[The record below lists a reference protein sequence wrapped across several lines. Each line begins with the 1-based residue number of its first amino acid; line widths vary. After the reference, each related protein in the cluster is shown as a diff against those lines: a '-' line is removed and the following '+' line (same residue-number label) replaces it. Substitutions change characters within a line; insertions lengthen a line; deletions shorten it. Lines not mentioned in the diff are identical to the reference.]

1 MATKIAAV
9 QTFSKLGDLRQ
20 NIETVERLT
29 REAAANGAKLIVFPE
44 CMNSGYVW
52 RDPEHARDCADP
64 IPGALTDEIAKLTA
78 ELDVYVA
85 IGISEQGVDE
95 RHNHPVV
102 YNAAALVGPSGLI
115 GKYQKNFLFDF
126 DPYWFELGETG
137 YPVFETEIGKVGMFI
152 CADARIPEGAR
163 ALTLKGAE
171 ILLHITNSTTHEQ
184 HLIHVPTR
192 GNENE
197 VYIVS
202 ADKAGREKGLTY
214 PGNSLII
221 SPDGTVQA
229 QGSQFDEEIVYGEVD
244 LATLKAMRERKD
256 GILNGRRPETYGLL
270 AEEYDRLPIAKIIDS
285 PVVPSHLAVLA
296 AVQQVTNVD
305 GDAQATLERALAVG
319 YEAAK
324 ENARLIVF
332 PELFLCGLDPSPE
345 EAGRSAAL
353 TARAIEGFAN
363 HARQWN
369 ASYALSLVTEDA
381 GKLHQSVHLVGPD
394 EARSRRYDKVHLSE
408 EEARWAT
415 PGTDYV
421 VAEMPFGNVGLM
433 AGHEVRYFEVARIL
447 TCMGADVIAAPSCW
461 RAEREKKLFLLERAL
476 ENKIFIAAAN
486 RPDAPAAG
494 GSGIVLPNAAVMS
507 TSEVGQ
513 EDYSFGYLN
522 LAWGRD
528 KQIRPGTD
536 LIKNRRTE
544 FYGPIVGSP

>member
-1 MATKIAAV
+1 M
-9 QTFSKLGDLRQ
+9 
-20 NIETVERLT
+20 
-29 REAAANGAKLIVFPE
+29 
-44 CMNSGYVW
+44 
-52 RDPEHARDCADP
+52 
-64 IPGALTDEIAKLTA
+64 
-78 ELDVYVA
+78 
-85 IGISEQGVDE
+85 
-95 RHNHPVV
+95 
-102 YNAAALVGPSGLI
+102 
-115 GKYQKNFLFDF
+115 
-126 DPYWFELGETG
+126 GETG

-415 PGTDYV
+415 PGTAYV

-433 AGHEVRYFEVARIL
+433 AGTR
-447 TCMGADVIAAPSCW
+447 GA
-461 RAEREKKLFLLERAL
+461 LLR
-476 ENKIFIAAAN
+476 
-486 RPDAPAAG
+486 G
-494 GSGIVLPNAAVMS
+494 GAHPHLHG
-507 TSEVGQ
+507 
-513 EDYSFGYLN
+513 
-522 LAWGRD
+522 GRCH
-528 KQIRPGTD
+528 
-536 LIKNRRTE
+536 RRTVVLARRTREEAFPARTRPREQE
-544 FYGPIVGSP
+544 FHRRRQPPRRPRRRRQRHRAAQRRRHVDLRGGPGGLLLRLPQPGVGAGQADPARHRPH